1 MPVRRRSLLLA
12 AAVLLAAAPPVRA
25 DDAGDPTLSALIQ
38 EALDRNPSI
47 RAASAS
53 AEAARARPDQA
64 SGLPDPLFSIDYT
77 NDGWSPSLGTRD
89 MTTLA
94 LMWSQAL
101 PGRGGRRLRGDV
113 RRAAARRAEQEIERA
128 RLSTVAAVR
137 RGYYGLVLARDL
149 LELTREQEMLW
160 KDVEQSA
167 RSRYG
172 VGFGTQHDVLRAQ
185 VEVTRIREA
194 QIEQESDVAIRS
206 AELSRALGRSTD
218 AEIHTEAHLELR
230 PLGRSLAEL
239 LQEGERV
246 SPELKAAAA
255 DIEGGDL
262 SIALAQK
269 ERRPELSVQA
279 GYMYRGGLDPMWQA
293 GLGVSLPR
301 HKRSTAALAEAT
313 AERRAAEER
322 RASLALDLRLRTQER
337 VARAVAVER
346 IVELYG
352 EGIVPLGRAALQ
364 AALASYQTGKLP
376 FVSVLEA
383 LTQLYI
389 DQATH
394 LRHLASHELLK
405 AAIEEW
411 SLEPTEVA
419 SSSMGGASR
428 MGSRGPSAPANGGSG
443 GMNGAGGPD
452 ASGGGSTSMAR

>member
-1 MPVRRRSLLLA
+1 MPVRCRSLLFA
-12 AAVLLAAAPPVRA
+12 AAVLAAAPAVRA
-25 DDAGDPTLSALIQ
+25 DDAVDPVLSALIE
-38 EALDRNPSI
+38 EALDRNPAI
-47 RAASAS
+47 RTASAS
-53 AEAARARPDQA
+53 AEAARVRPDQA
-64 SGLPDPLFSIDYT
+64 SGLPDPVFSIGYT

-101 PGRGGRRLRGDV
+101 PGPGGRRLQGDV
-113 RRAAARRAEQEIERA
+113 RRAAARGAEQDVERA
-128 RLSTVAAVR
+128 KLSTVAAVR
-137 RGYYGLVLARDL
+137 RGYYGLVLARNL
-149 LELTREQEMLW
+149 LELTREQETLW
-160 KDVEQSA
+160 KDAEQSA

-172 VGFGTQHDVLRAQ
+172 VGLGTQHDVLRAQ
-185 VEVTRIREA
+185 VEVTRIRES

-206 AELSRALGRSTD
+206 AELNRALGRSTD
-218 AEIHTEAHLELR
+218 AEVHTDAHLALH

-239 LQEGERV
+239 LEEGERV

-255 DIEGGDL
+255 GIEGGDL
-262 SIALAQK
+262 SIARAQK

-301 HKRSTAALAEAT
+301 RKRTGAALAEAT

-346 IVELYG
+346 IVELYS
-352 EGIVPLGRAALQ
+352 EGIVPQGRAALQ

-376 FVSVLEA
+376 FVTVLEA
-383 LTQLYI
+383 LTQLYV
-389 DQATH
+389 DRAAH
-394 LRHLASHELLK
+394 LRYLASHERLK

-411 SLEPTEVA
+411 SLEPTSEM
-419 SSSMGGASR
+419 SGPSMAGTSR
-428 MGSRGPSAPANGGSG
+428 MGSLGRAASGSG
-443 GMNGAGGPD
+443 SSGGTNGTGGPD
-452 ASGGGSTSMAR
+452 ASGGGSMSMAR